1 MTKLLHVSDTHL
13 GYRQYGSDTRRKDL
27 ADAFEAAIDLG
38 IGEDVDAIIHTGDLF
53 DDPQPGVPDL
63 NRCLAILSKLDQ
75 EGIPFYAI
83 VGNHERKL
91 NKQWLDLFEGIGVV
105 ERLDTSPTRVGDA
118 VALYGIDAIRTPS
131 WNTYD
136 FSLEEPPDD
145 VDITILCLHHLFE
158 ELVPPQKA
166 NYVLSQVIDRLN
178 YTPTA
183 VALGDYHGYEE
194 TTVEGVQA
202 FYPGSTERCSTNEV
216 GHRGVLLLE
225 VEDGELTTR
234 RRRLDTPADEAP
246 RKFLQVPI
254 QFGEDDGLSLV
265 SDRLDEATPAGE
277 TLEEKVLVVQ
287 LHGKDVG
294 VSQRDVYELSEERG
308 AAVIHVQDKRQAEV
322 DVEFDVDEAD
332 VSDINSMID
341 DRLDELD
348 LAETS
353 VGIEEVVRA
362 TDGTADSNVRDEV
375 NDLLEEARANRFD
388 DVDQEVTME
397 GDA

>member
-1 MTKLLHVSDTHL
+1 MTKILHVSDTHL
-13 GYRQYGSDTRRKDL
+13 GYRQYGSDTRREDL

-38 IGEDVDAIIHTGDLF
+38 IEEDVDAIIHTGDLF

-63 NRCLAILSKLDQ
+63 NRCLTILSKLDQ

-91 NKQWLDLFEGIGVV
+91 DEQWLDLFEGIGVV

-118 VALYGIDAIRTPS
+118 VALYGIDAIRAPS

-136 FSLEEPPDD
+136 FSLEKPPDD

-166 NYVLSQVIDRLN
+166 NYVLSQVINRLN

-234 RRRLDTPADEAP
+234 RRQLDTPADEAP

-265 SDRLDEATPAGE
+265 GDRLDEATPAGE

-341 DRLDELD
+341 DRLGELD

-388 DVDQEVTME
+388 DVDQEATME
-397 GDA
+397 GDT

>member
-1 MTKLLHVSDTHL
+1 MTKILHVSDTHL
-13 GYRQYGSDTRRKDL
+13 GYRQYGSDTRREDL

-63 NRCLAILSKLDQ
+63 NRCLTILSKLDQ

-91 NKQWLDLFEGIGVV
+91 DEQWLDLFEGIGVV

-118 VALYGIDAIRTPS
+118 VALYGIDAIRAPS

-136 FSLEEPPDD
+136 FSLEKPPDD

-166 NYVLSQVIDRLN
+166 NYVLSQVINRLN

-234 RRRLDTPADEAP
+234 RRQLDTPADEAP

-265 SDRLDEATPAGE
+265 GDRLDEATPAGE

-322 DVEFDVDEAD
+322 DVEFDIDEAD

-341 DRLDELD
+341 DRLGELD
-348 LAETS
+348 LAKTS

-362 TDGTADSNVRDEV
+362 TNGTADSNVRDEV

-388 DVDQEVTME
+388 DVDQEATME
-397 GDA
+397 GDT

>member
-63 NRCLAILSKLDQ
+63 NRCLTILSKLDQ

-91 NKQWLDLFEGIGVV
+91 NEQWLDLFEGIGVV

-118 VALYGIDAIRTPS
+118 VALYGIDAIRAPS

-375 NDLLEEARANRFD
+375 NDLLEEARTNRFD